1 MKHGYFTWVPFP
13 VPGTYLVRVRVKNGK
28 KTSLGV
34 PETRKQGRYVRGT
47 GGYVRGTLEVRGGTL
62 EVRELKLEKK
72 TLTHNLSYL
81 YEPHFSSLT
90 SLTSHRRRLS
100 LSHSHS
106 DRHRPQSSPSHRR
119 RDVATSPCIPF
130 PSREDPTSHHHSRGR
145 HGSRPTSPP
154 PPRSA
159 CSRLRPPRAA
169 PATSLRTLY
178 LS

>member
-1 MKHGYFTWVPFP
+1 EVREGYGWVREGYAR
-13 VPGTYLVRVRVKNGK
+13 GT
-28 KTSLGV
+28 
-34 PETRKQGRYVRGT
+34 GRYARGT
-47 GGYVRGTLEVRGGTL
+47 GGTVQQ
-62 EVRELKLEKK
+62 LKLEKK

-169 PATSLRTLY
+169 PATSLRFVK
-178 LS
+178 SDGFW